1 MTNISSK
8 LFYVPLLTL
17 LLVLHF
23 SVLGDST
30 HNPIGFKFL
39 NEAYLALCVGLA
51 LLLVLASTDES
62 AREYRVLM
70 YYAFYSVLIFTLL
83 PAIFAYHTYGQP
95 IVYGL
100 IEERRILFAFGF
112 VPLLLLA
119 KRVSTLQFERA
130 LLYAAL
136 FAVILSWLYKF
147 GLIPDLRE
155 EQTAWDRPDRSSIGP
170 FLLCFTYFYCI
181 QVWAK
186 GQSPINGEQRQKT
199 FYLII
204 AAIILLT
211 LVFATQTRQLIVL
224 CLAFTLFCLRAKALI
239 WAVSLCFLAS
249 PFFFYPTLLETLGL
263 NLEFYASNFEEGV
276 EDNVRSNTIASIFG
290 QLALVKWLPNGSLS
304 LMWQDGFIP
313 YFGEHFFL
321 SDVGIIGTLFRFGFL
336 SFIIVPLTLYIYQRI
351 ARNIHTDMRFS
362 YAVILAYMV
371 IWPLNALFE
380 YTQQVFVMLFVIHA
394 LRARHLRSKER
405 AHERRTYSQLQSC
418 Y

>member
-1 MTNISSK
+1 MTNISSR
-8 LFYVPLLTL
+8 LFYVPLITL
-17 LLVLHF
+17 VLALHF

-30 HNPIGFKFL
+30 HNPIGLKFL
-39 NEAYLALCVGLA
+39 NEAYLAICLGLS
-51 LLLVLASTDES
+51 LLLILASTEES

-70 YYAFYSVLIFTLL
+70 YYAFYSALVFILL
-83 PAIFAYHTYGQP
+83 PAIFAYHTFGQP
-95 IVYGL
+95 VVYGL

-119 KRVSTLQFERA
+119 KRVTTLQFERA

-136 FAVILSWLYKF
+136 MAVTLSWLFKF

-155 EQTAWDRPDRSSIGP
+155 EQTSWDRPDRSSIGP
-170 FLLCFTYFYCI
+170 FLLCFVYFYCI

-186 GQSPINGEQRQKT
+186 GESPINGEKRQKT
-199 FYLII
+199 FYLLV
-204 AAIILLT
+204 AALILLT

-239 WAVSLCFLAS
+239 WAASLCILLS
-249 PFFFYPTLLETLGL
+249 PLFFYPALLEMLGL
-263 NLEFYASNFEEGV
+263 NLEFYTSNFEQGV
-276 EDNVRSNTIASIFG
+276 EDGVRPNTIASIFNH
-290 QLALVKWLPNGSLS
+290 LALVKWLPSGSLS

-336 SFIIVPLTLYIYQRI
+336 TFILVPLTLFIYQRI
-351 ARNIHTDMRFS
+351 ARNINSDMGFS
-362 YAVILAYMV
+362 YAAILAFMV
-371 IWPLNALFE
+371 IWPLNGMFE
-380 YTQQVFVMLFVIHA
+380 YVQPVIVMLFVIHA